1 MSQVPRIILLAGGVG
16 KRFAPFVT
24 NKTMFPFQGKPILQ
38 HTLELIADAGLTEVL
53 VISNSDNTQWLNQ
66 YNNPNLT
73 ITQVIQDK
81 PLGMGQA
88 LYEAQQAM
96 GDEPSIIM
104 NAVDVVE
111 TSLLPELVQHIAD
124 NDIGIVGIHMDDY
137 FPGGYIRFDHD
148 RVVEIIEKPLPDK
161 VPSQFVKL
169 VFDYIK
175 SPARLITALNEVGHE
190 QDDSY
195 EQALSKLITET
206 PPVFVPYRGQW
217 NKLKF
222 PHYILEVMDVLN
234 ALKLPQKP
242 FIHKSAQVSP
252 SALVEGTSYIDEGA
266 RVLEGAIIKNSYIG
280 KQVTVGNHTLVRD
293 STVEENSVIGFG
305 TEVARSYI
313 GPHTMTHHAFI
324 GDSVLEGYSNVS
336 YGTCL
341 TNMRIDGKSIAVKFS
356 ESTLETGKHKLGA
369 LVARD
374 VFFGAQSLTLP
385 GVTIGAGAKIYPS
398 TIVHTSLPA
407 GSTIKSYQKQE
418 VSS

>member
-1 MSQVPRIILLAGGVG
+1 
-16 KRFAPFVT
+16 
-24 NKTMFPFQGKPILQ
+24 MFPFQGKPILQ
-38 HTLELIADAGLTEVL
+38 HTLELIADAGFSQVL
-53 VISNSDNTQWLNQ
+53 VIANSDNTQWLQQ
-66 YNNPNLT
+66 YKNPKL
-73 ITQVIQDK
+73 IIAQIIQDK

-88 LYEAQQAM
+88 LYEARQAI
-96 GDEPSIIM
+96 GNEPSIIM

-111 TSLLPELVQHIAD
+111 TTLLPELLPRIQQEELGV
-124 NDIGIVGIHMDDY
+124 VGIHMDEY
-137 FPGGYIRFDHD
+137 FSGGYIRFDHD
-148 RVVEIIEKPLPDK
+148 RVVEIIEKPSPDT

-175 SPARLITALNEVGHE
+175 LPSRLITALDAVGHE
-190 QDDSY
+190 ADDSY

-206 PPVFVPYRGQW
+206 PPFFVPYRGKW
-217 NKLKF
+217 NKLKY
-222 PHYILEVMDVLN
+222 PHYILEVMDLLN
-234 ALKLPQKP
+234 ALKLPQQA
-242 FIHKSAQVSP
+242 FIHASAQVSP
-252 SALVEGTSYIDEGA
+252 HAIIDGASYIDEGA
-266 RVLEGAIIKNSYIG
+266 QIFEGAVIKNSYIG
-280 KQVTVGNHTLVRD
+280 HQVVVGNHTLVRN
-293 STVEENSVIGFG
+293 SNIEEASVIGFG

-324 GDSVLEGYSNVS
+324 GDSVLEGYTNVS

-341 TNMRIDGKSIAVKFS
+341 TNMRMDGVDIGVKLLDQQ
-356 ESTLETGKHKLGA
+356 TLQTGRHKLGA

-398 TIVHTSLPA
+398 TIVHSSLPA